1 MNIGVVSL
9 FFVLALLGWY
19 LSFTAAR
26 LDRLHHRVE
35 TSWATLD
42 AALHRRVGVALEI
55 STSGY
60 LDPASS
66 LLLAGAA
73 HDAREATGDKRERLE
88 RELSD
93 DLVSIYVEADENVRE
108 MIRGAQERSA
118 LAHALHADAVRSV
131 HAVREKTLVRLFR
144 LAGHAPSPQYFEG
157 EFPHASE

>member
-1 MNIGVVSL
+1 MNIGIVGL
-9 FFVLALLGWY
+9 FFLLALLGWY

-35 TSWATLD
+35 TSWANLD

-55 STSGY
+55 SNSGY

-73 HDAREATGDKRERLE
+73 HDAREASGDLRERFE

-93 DLVSIYVEADENVRE
+93 DLASIYVEADEKVRE
-108 MIRGAQERSA
+108 LIRGAQERAS

-131 HAVREKTLVRLFR
+131 HAVREKTLVKIFR

-157 EFPHASE
+157 EFTHASE